1 MANAAAF
8 APAGQTDHYRRPLF
22 IRSTEIALAD
32 LASSSPPDSNET
44 SADVPPRRPVYQGA
58 KRIFDLLASAVGL
71 LVASPLLAL
80 AALAVRLDSPGPVLF
95 VQQRVG
101 RNFRPFG
108 IYKFRTMVADADR
121 RGGPIT
127 FGADPRVTRVG
138 RWLRRSKIDELPQLV
153 NVLLGHMS
161 LVGPRP
167 EVPKYVDM
175 FRDDYTYVLSV
186 RPGLTDPAS
195 MKYRDEAEQLAAS
208 PDPGR
213 EYAERI
219 LPDKIAL
226 ARQYIAGA
234 TFAGDVGILLKTL
247 LRIAR

>member
-1 MANAAAF
+1 MFAEPRMIAA
-8 APAGQTDHYRRPLF
+8 
-22 IRSTEIALAD
+22 
-32 LASSSPPDSNET
+32 SPQ
-44 SADVPPRRPVYQGA
+44 RPVYRCA
-58 KRIFDLLASAVGL
+58 KRAFDLLASGVGL
-71 LVASPLLAL
+71 FVASPLLAL
-80 AALAVRLDSPGPVLF
+80 AALAVWLDSPGPVLF
-95 VQQRVG
+95 VQKRMG

-108 IYKFRTMVADADR
+108 IYKFRTMVADAEG
-121 RGGPIT
+121 RGGQIT
-127 FGADPRVTRVG
+127 LGADPRITRVG

-167 EVPKYVDM
+167 EVPKFVEM
-175 FRDDYTYVLSV
+175 FRDDYAYVLSV

-208 PDPGR
+208 SDPAR

-234 TFAGDVGILLKTL
+234 TFAGDMGILLRTL
-247 LRIAR
+247 VRIAR